1 MVQDS
6 FVGWIVKKSS
16 PFSDSVV
23 FLDADYKTGTGN
35 GKLTTVSG
43 EDSSEVWHCNNG
55 LSYKRKE
62 PQLRLTHVEDRN
74 IEFWVPTYAYF
85 IELPFRILEADA
97 LEHFASERVG
107 DRRYSK
113 ILASWNSV
121 EPQKEIDQYLI
132 YLDEN
137 Q

>member
-1 MVQDS
+1 MPTTKREQD
-6 FVGWIVKKSS
+6 
-16 PFSDSVV
+16 
-23 FLDADYKTGTGN
+23 N

-43 EDSSEVWHCNNG
+43 EDSSEVWHYNNG

-62 PQLRLTHVEDRN
+62 PQFRLTHVEDRN

-97 LEHFASERVG
+97 LEHFGSERVG